1 MDLWQKSNGLRVQSK
16 PIMGKAKY
24 FYKSECDKSKKSA
37 FEASNGWVNNFMRFN
52 GFSQQSKTTTVQ

>member
-1 MDLWQKSNGLRVQSK
+1 
-16 PIMGKAKY
+16 MGKAKY
-24 FYKSECDKSKKSA
+24 FYKSECDKSNQSA